1 MVSKSTC
8 RISGEDLIAG
18 KEADMLERRLGRLA
32 LLAALGATLCVPMPA
47 LAQQVGV
54 AGAVNPASKASLRGN
69 VRVLELGSPIIHD
82 EHLQT
87 SAQGSLQ
94 VVFIDKTTLS
104 LGPSSDLTIDSF
116 VYDPQRQSGKMALTL
131 GKGVLRVVG
140 GSVPRT
146 GGATVTTPVATIG
159 IRGGIATVSHDKR
172 SGTRAVNG
180 YGVVTVASKGLQG
193 GSTP

>member
-1 MVSKSTC
+1 MTIQSSN
-8 RISGEDLIAG
+8 SLGHIAIC
-18 KEADMLERRLGRLA
+18 AALA
-32 LLAALGATLCVPMPA
+32 LLGMLGAGRDEA
-47 LAQQVGV
+47 FAQQIGT
-54 AGAVNPASKASLRGN
+54 AGAVNPAAKASLGGSTK
-69 VRVLELGSPIIHD
+69 VIELGSAIIHT
-82 EHLQT
+82 ERVET
-87 SAQGSLQ
+87 SDKGSVQL
-94 VVFIDKTTLS
+94 VFIDKTTLS

-180 YGVVTVASKGLQG
+180 YGVLTVASKGLQG